1 MDSEGKLTVNV
12 TLDAQYEVTNMQM
25 RLFVSEINGRATLE
39 PVSKMR
45 NGDAYSFVFDASKLP
60 KGEYRFDEFA
70 FYDDVGNTDGKE
82 YSYTTVGD
90 GIGFYNGDDNIEYAI
105 SQEQGDLWFC
115 RHEYQQ
121 RIDDKASFNDADGLI
136 RTTCKYCRRDIQEKE
151 QIIPSIARVT
161 PKVSSY
167 IYDGKVKTPGVTAK
181 DRKGK
186 TITDSNYR
194 ISYASGRKNVG
205 RYSMTVKFVG
215 SYYEGSTKNTF
226 DILPKGTS
234 VSSAKAAKKAMTVKW
249 KKQASQ
255 TSGYQLQY
263 SQKSNFKSGNKTVT
277 VSKNSTTSSKIM
289 KLTSKKTYYVR
300 IRTYKTV
307 KYGGK
312 SIKLYS
318 AWSKSAKTKIK

>member
-1 MDSEGKLTVNV
+1 
-12 TLDAQYEVTNMQM
+12 M
-25 RLFVSEINGRATLE
+25 RY
-39 PVSKMR
+39 
-45 NGDAYSFVFDASKLP
+45 GDAYSFVFDASKLP

-90 GIGFYNGDDNIEYAI
+90 GIGFYNGDNNIECAI
-105 SQEQGDLWFC
+105 SQEQWDLWFC

-121 RIDDKASFNDADGLI
+121 RIDYKASFNDADGLV

-151 QIIPSIARVT
+151 QIIPSIAKVT

-181 DRKGK
+181 DRTDK
-186 TITDSNYR
+186 TISASNYR
-194 ISYASGRKNVG
+194 IGYASGRKNVG

-215 SYYEGSTKNTF
+215 SYYEGSTKKTF

-277 VSKNSTTSSKIM
+277 VSKNSTTSSKIT
-289 KLTSKKTYYVR
+289 KLKPKKTCYIR

-312 SIKLYS
+312 SVKLYS
-318 AWSKSAKTKIK
+318 AWSKAAKAKIK